1 MRSYQSKWPSSKFLQ
16 TIKSGDSVEKR
27 ELLHCQWEC
36 KLVQPLWKAV
46 WKFLKESKIDLPYD
60 PATPLMDMC
69 LEKTIILK
77 DTCTPTFIATL
88 FIIVKTWTLPKCPSK
103 EEWKKKIW
111 YIYTMEYYSA
121 I

>member
-1 MRSYQSKWPSSKFLQ
+1 MFNINEVIPVKMAIIKISSNNKIWRQ
-16 TIKSGDSVEKR
+16 CGEKGT
-27 ELLHCQWEC
+27 LLHCQWEC

-46 WKFLKESKIDLPYD
+46 WKFLKESKINLPYD

-103 EEWKKKIW
+103 KNGKRRYRT
-111 YIYTMEYYSA
+111 YIQ
-121 I
+121 